1 MERNMNPRLNHAI
14 MLLAALLA
22 IALVGCGQAGQG
34 EQQEKLPTTTT
45 TEWNL
50 DEPEPI
56 SSNSAVTMTTEE
68 ILEITGEY
76 MAVNLWAQTAH
87 TTADEQP
94 ESFHQML
101 FSDPPMSCVEEHRDL
116 LKIMPTPPVEKLIA
130 CSEASAAGGL
140 ANDWDQIEPDE
151 REARARRSVGLLF
164 WSLDP
169 PTLMSVMI
177 AQRKGL
183 DVSVR
188 TNPTFAI
195 FAAKYNVCEEESSRF
210 VTELAQA
217 KTPEQMAEIWL
228 RSEEDLKTCS
238 DTVTASLFDK
248 REP

>member
-34 EQQEKLPTTTT
+34 ELPTTTP

-50 DEPEPI
+50 DGPKPI
-56 SSNSAVTMTTEE
+56 SSNSAVTMTTKE

-87 TTADEQP
+87 TTAHEHP

-116 LKIMPTPPVEKLIA
+116 LEVMPDPPVEKLIA

-140 ANDWDQIEPDE
+140 ANDWSQIEPDE

-188 TNPTFAI
+188 TNPAFAI

-228 RSEEDLKTCS
+228 RSEEDLKACS
-238 DTVTASLFDK
+238 DTVTTSLFDK

>member
-14 MLLAALLA
+14 MLLTVLMAV
-22 IALVGCGQAGQG
+22 ALVGCGQAGQG
-34 EQQEKLPTTTT
+34 EQQEKLPTTTP

-56 SSNSAVTMTTEE
+56 SSSSAVTMTTEE

-87 TTADEQP
+87 TTAAEHP
-94 ESFHQML
+94 ESFHQMF
-101 FSDPPMSCVEEHRDL
+101 FSDPPRGCVEEHRDL
-116 LKIMPTPPVEKLIA
+116 LEIMPTPPVEKLIA
-130 CSEASAAGGL
+130 CSEASAARGL
-140 ANDWDQIEPDE
+140 AHDWSQIEPDE

-188 TNPTFAI
+188 TNPAFAI
-195 FAAKYNVCEEESSRF
+195 FAAKYNVCEEESGRF

-228 RSEEDLKTCS
+228 RSERDLKACS
-238 DTVTASLFDK
+238 DTVTGSLFDK